1 MAAPRSYTGRCEGIR
16 EYNRAMIIDE
26 AFITVQGGKGGDG
39 IAAYFPNKSG
49 PAGGNGGAGA
59 NVYARANRQLTTLMM
74 YARKHLFA
82 AEPGVRGGSFQMT
95 GADAPD
101 LYLDFP
107 VGTELIDNVTNGR
120 IELLKDGQVSLLCV
134 GGTGG
139 YGNEHYKTA
148 TNRTP
153 RRFDKGTPGQKRQFK
168 VIMRLIADVGF
179 IGLPNA
185 GKSSLLNELTSASA
199 KVAPYPFTTLEP
211 NLGSLGGFG
220 RNIILADIPG
230 LIEGAS
236 NGRGLGTKFLKH
248 VEKVSVLLH
257 CIPSDMAAS
266 EIVKTYKA
274 VRTELGAF
282 NRELLKKREIVL
294 LTKSDL
300 VRPQDRPRKVEALR
314 KVNPDVY
321 SVSVYDLDALN
332 SLKKMIGELNTEN
345 QA

>member
-1 MAAPRSYTGRCEGIR
+1 
-16 EYNRAMIIDE
+16 MIIDE
-26 AFITVQGGKGGDG
+26 AFITVEAGKGGDG

-49 PAGGNGGAGA
+49 PAGGNGGAGG
-59 NVYARANRQLTTLMM
+59 NVYARGDRQLTSLMK
-74 YARKHLFA
+74 YAKKHLFA
-82 AEPGVRGGSFQMT
+82 ADPGVRGGSFQMT

-134 GGTGG
+134 GGNGG

-168 VIMRLIADVGF
+168 VMMRLIADVGF

-185 GKSSLLNELTSASA
+185 GKSSLLNELTAASA

-211 NLGSLGGFG
+211 NLGALGKV
-220 RNIILADIPG
+220 ILADIPG

-248 VEKVSVLLH
+248 VEKVSILLH
-257 CIPSDMAAS
+257 CIPSDMPAS
-266 EIVKTYKA
+266 EIAKTYKA
-274 VRTELGAF
+274 VRAELGAF
-282 NRELLKKREIVL
+282 NQELLKKREIIL

-300 VRPQDRPRKVEALR
+300 VRPQDRPRKVEAL
-314 KVNPDVY
+314 KKINPEVY
-321 SVSVYDLDALN
+321 SVSIYDLDALN
-332 SLKKMIGELNTEN
+332 MLKKTIAQLEAEK
-345 QA
+345 